1 MLEGSP
7 HILSAMSGPFPRS
20 SAVGNRAEVQDRDD
34 ALCRVWDAIDGDD
47 WDQVEREVNPLLDAL
62 IEAGYVEAWGH
73 SETGSFWAITTA
85 GHERL
90 RALGQDA

>member
-1 MLEGSP
+1 
-7 HILSAMSGPFPRS
+7 MSGPFPRS
-20 SAVGNRAEVQDRDD
+20 WSIGGRVEVEDLDD
-34 ALCRVWDAIDGDD
+34 ALCLMWNAIDGDD

-85 GHERL
+85 GHDRL
-90 RALGQDA
+90 TDLGKDA